1 MDFWQVQTVNSIID
15 QIPRTLKILTFMT
28 QSIQFD
34 NFIEQE
40 RLELSYP
47 KLNIKVKFRE
57 YAPLCSTQ
65 TVILKQNITICAI
78 STSNIAI

>member
-1 MDFWQVQTVNSIID
+1 MDFWQVQTFNSIID
-15 QIPRTLKILTFMT
+15 QIPRTLKILKFMT

-40 RLELSYP
+40 ILEFSYP

-57 YAPLCSTQ
+57 YARLCSTQ
-65 TVILKQNITICAI
+65 TVIWK
-78 STSNIAI
+78 

>member
-15 QIPRTLKILTFMT
+15 QIPRTLKILKFMT

-47 KLNIKVKFRE
+47 KLNIKVKF
-57 YAPLCSTQ
+57 
-65 TVILKQNITICAI
+65 
-78 STSNIAI
+78 